1 MCAVH
6 LDSVFSDDANSH
18 YHSCRILSC
27 LILACQLLVVLT
39 ELLNDKV
46 SCISTGTSLT
56 QLMHGSKSDL
66 MQSKF
71 FF

>member
-6 LDSVFSDDANSH
+6 LDSVFSNDANSH
-18 YHSCRILSC
+18 YHSCR
-27 LILACQLLVVLT
+27 ILACQLLVVLT

-56 QLMHGSKSDL
+56 QLMHGSKSDYDT
-66 MQSKF
+66 K
-71 FF
+71 